1 MNDIS
6 KGIIILLKK
15 LIGKWYIYLILL
27 IIGFSIGYG
36 IFSIQKNKYYSSST
50 FIVEEKSAG
59 GLGGLSSLASSFGI
73 DIAGSAGGGGI
84 YAGDNI
90 LDILKSKLVIKK
102 VLLSKVTDK
111 QNKEVSLADIYY
123 NVKKFNQ
130 IWKNKPYLNNL
141 QFYKESS
148 NIQEQLL
155 KDSAIN
161 LFIKIIIKN
170 ELNVSRVNK
179 KGSIIL
185 VEFNFEDDIFAKY
198 FVERIISETKNL
210 YIDIKTKTVQTNI
223 NRLERQADTLLKK
236 LNYKSYQVAS
246 ENIFNV
252 NAAYKEALLPSEFS
266 QREKQIAAT
275 IYSEVI
281 KNLETSK
288 LSLSQLMP
296 LIQIIDNVEFPLE
309 NKKHGK
315 WYFIAITVFI
325 LFLFYTLILFIQYLK
340 ENAIIEKFLKE

>member
-15 LIGKWYIYLILL
+15 IMHKWYIYIILIL
-27 IIGFSIGYG
+27 IGFGIGYG

-73 DIAGSAGGGGI
+73 DLAGSAGGGGI
-84 YAGDNI
+84 YSGDNI

-111 QNKEVSLADIYY
+111 QNKEVTLADIYY

-141 QFYKESS
+141 QFYQDST
-148 NIQEQLL
+148 NNQEKLL
-155 KDSAIN
+155 KDSVLN
-161 LFIKIIIKN
+161 LFIKNIIKN
-170 ELNVSRVNK
+170 ELQVSRINK

-185 VEFNFEDDIFAKY
+185 VEYNFEDDIFAKY
-198 FVERIISETKNL
+198 FVERIIVETKNL

-223 NRLERQADTLLKK
+223 NRLEKQADTLLKR
-236 LNYKSYQVAS
+236 LNYKSYQFAS

-275 IYSEVI
+275 IYTEVI

-315 WYFIAITVFI
+315 WYFIAITIFI
-325 LFLFYTLILFIQYLK
+325 LTLLYSFIILIQFLK
-340 ENAIIEKFLKE
+340 ENAIIERFLKE